1 MRVSNS
7 LNAVDFRIGCTF
19 TANCD
24 FLLVWIALPKNHSF
38 NLLNMLPAYYKNKLA
53 IGSFFYSVS
62 FPTIFGRVTLDL
74 HVPYTCSSIRKLQIK
89 LSC

>member
-38 NLLNMLPAYYKNKLA
+38 YLLNMLPAYYKNKLA
-53 IGSFFYSVS
+53 IGILFSFLPNHFRSS
-62 FPTIFGRVTLDL
+62 NFGSACTIYMF
-74 HVPYTCSSIRKLQIK
+74 
-89 LSC
+89 

>member
-7 LNAVDFRIGCTF
+7 LNAFDFRIGCSF

-38 NLLNMLPAYYKNKLA
+38 YLLNMLPAYYKNKLA

-62 FPTIFGRVTLDL
+62 FPTIYGRSNFGSACTI
-74 HVPYTCSSIRKLQIK
+74 YMF
-89 LSC
+89 

>member
-38 NLLNMLPAYYKNKLA
+38 YLLNMLPAYYKNKLA
-53 IGSFFYSVS
+53 IGFFIQFPSQPFSVE
-62 FPTIFGRVTLDL
+62 
-74 HVPYTCSSIRKLQIK
+74 
-89 LSC
+89 